1 MILIFKKAPFRGRIS
16 SGQYMVGIF
25 RATGR
30 ETISLV
36 RETGLIMLLFLEAL
50 FWMFSPPFRIRHIFR
65 QMEFIG
71 VNSLF
76 VVMLTSLFTGMV
88 LALQTYYAFR
98 MFSAETL
105 VGATV
110 ALSMT
115 RELGP
120 VITGLMVTGRAGSAI
135 CAEIG
140 TMRVTEQIDA
150 LTVMAVNPVQYLVM
164 PRILAGFIVMP
175 LLTIVSD
182 VMGILGGYIV
192 GVRVLNI
199 HGGLFMNKIYE
210 YVEIGDIYN
219 GLIKAAVFGVILALV
234 GCARGYYT
242 RGGAEGVGR
251 STTRAVVL
259 ASVLILT
266 SDYILTALMF

>member
-1 MILIFKKAPFRGRIS
+1 MKGFFKYIGTI
-16 SGQYMVGIF
+16 
-25 RATGR
+25 
-30 ETISLV
+30 TISML
-36 RETGLIMLLFLEAL
+36 REMGQMMMLFLEAL
-50 FWMFSPPFRIRHIFR
+50 SWLFRPPFRVRLFFK

-88 LALQTYYAFR
+88 LALQTYYAFK

-140 TMRVTEQIDA
+140 TMRVTEQVDA
-150 LTVMAVNPVQYLVM
+150 LTVMAINPVQYLVL
-164 PRILAGFIVMP
+164 P
-175 LLTIVSD
+175 
-182 VMGILGGYIV
+182 
-192 GVRVLNI
+192 RVLGI

-210 YVEIGDIYN
+210 FVELGDVYN
-219 GLIKAAVFGVILALV
+219 GLIKASVFGVILTLV
-234 GCARGYYT
+234 GCYKGFYT
-242 RGGAEGVGR
+242 GGGAEGVGR
-251 STTRAVVL
+251 STTQAVVM
-259 ASVLILT
+259 ASVLILV

>member
-1 MILIFKKAPFRGRIS
+1 MKTILGWLGHQFLGLLQELGRI
-16 SGQYMVGIF
+16 MVLLLQ
-25 RATGR
+25 AL
-30 ETISLV
+30 SWLV
-36 RETGLIMLLFLEAL
+36 R
-50 FWMFSPPFRIRHIFR
+50 PPFRIRLYFK

-76 VVMLTSLFTGMV
+76 VVVLTSLFTGMV
-88 LALQTYYAFR
+88 LALQTFYAFS
-98 MFSAETL
+98 MFGAETL

-140 TMRVTEQIDA
+140 TMRVTEQVDA
-150 LTVMAVNPVQYLVM
+150 LTVMAINPVQYLVL
-164 PRILAGFIVMP
+164 PRIVAGFIMLP

-182 VMGILGGYIV
+182 AMGILGGYLV
-192 GVRVLNI
+192 GVQLLDI
-199 HGGLFMNKIYE
+199 HGGMFMNKIQE
-210 YVEIGDIYN
+210 HVTLADVYN
-219 GLIKAAVFGVILALV
+219 GLIKASVFGGILTLV
-234 GCARGYYT
+234 GCYKGFYT

-251 STTRAVVL
+251 STTQAVVMS
-259 ASVLILT
+259 SVLILV
-266 SDYILTALMF
+266 SDYFLTALMF

>member
-1 MILIFKKAPFRGRIS
+1 MKAFFRHIGT
-16 SGQYMVGIF
+16 V
-25 RATGR
+25 
-30 ETISLV
+30 TISMLK
-36 RETGLIMLLFLEAL
+36 EMGQIMMLFLEAL
-50 FWMFSPPFRIRHIFR
+50 FWLFRPPFRVRLFVK

-120 VITGLMVTGRAGSAI
+120 VITGLMVTGRAGSAM

-140 TMRVTEQIDA
+140 TMRVTEQVDA
-150 LTVMAVNPVQYLVM
+150 LTVMAINPVQYLVL
-164 PRILAGFIVMP
+164 PRVLAGFIVMP

-192 GVRVLNI
+192 GVKILGI

-210 YVEIGDIYN
+210 FVELGDVYN
-219 GLIKAAVFGVILALV
+219 GLIKASVFGVILTLV
-234 GCARGYYT
+234 GCYKGFYT
-242 RGGAEGVGR
+242 GGGAEGVGR
-251 STTRAVVL
+251 STTQAVVM
-259 ASVLILT
+259 ASVLILV

>member
-1 MILIFKKAPFRGRIS
+1 MKNIFGWLGHKTLGILQELGS
-16 SGQYMVGIF
+16 
-25 RATGR
+25 
-30 ETISLV
+30 
-36 RETGLIMLLFLEAL
+36 IMLLFLHAL
-50 FWMFSPPFRIRHIFR
+50 SWILRPPFRMRLLFR

-76 VVMLTSLFTGMV
+76 VVVLTSLFTGMV

-98 MFSAETL
+98 MFGAETL

-140 TMRVTEQIDA
+140 TMRVTEQVDA
-150 LTVMAVNPVQYLVM
+150 LTVMAINPVQYLVL
-164 PRILAGFIVMP
+164 PRIVAGFIMLP

-182 VMGILGGYIV
+182 VMGILGGYLV
-192 GVRVLNI
+192 GVQLLDI
-199 HGGLFMNKIYE
+199 HGGMFMNKIYE
-210 YVEIGDIYN
+210 YVELADVYN
-219 GLIKAAVFGVILALV
+219 GLVKASVFGVILTLV
-234 GCARGYYT
+234 GCYKGFYT

-251 STTRAVVL
+251 STTQAVVM
-259 ASVLILT
+259 SCVLILI
-266 SDYILTALMF
+266 SDYFLTALMF